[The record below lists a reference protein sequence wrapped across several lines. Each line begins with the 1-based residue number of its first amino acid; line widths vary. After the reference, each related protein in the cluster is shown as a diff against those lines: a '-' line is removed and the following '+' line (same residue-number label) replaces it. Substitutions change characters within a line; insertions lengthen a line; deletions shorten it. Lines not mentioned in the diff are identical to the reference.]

1 MTLPENSIPVEALS
15 YEQAFA
21 ALEAVVSVLET
32 EKRPLDEAMA
42 LFERGQALAQR
53 CASLLEQAELR
64 VRQLSLAPD
73 EDSEDDISQ
82 A

>member
-1 MTLPENSIPVEALS
+1 MNLSMNSVPVEELS

-32 EKRPLDEAMA
+32 EKRPLDEAIS
-42 LFERGQALAQR
+42 LFERGQALVQR

-64 VRQLSLAPD
+64 IRQLSSTPD
-73 EDSEDDISQ
+73 EPEDDFSQ